1 MVPVF
6 GLVFT
11 RVASADQITTRSLTL
26 SSGVPSASAT
36 WTFNFT
42 VPTTGTIVKS
52 FDAQVCDR
60 AVGTCNTPSGFTVTG
75 SGISQ
80 PTNLGDA
87 TGWTVSTAT
96 AGHLRMSNSSD
107 ASTPSGAQTVVFTTV
122 TNPNA
127 AYITSN
133 QQGSFYVRMTTY
145 SDASWTTAV
154 DTGTVASAVVNS
166 LVVQA
171 NVAEILQFC
180 VGSTNAI
187 FDATTT
193 DTVSPGSD
201 CTNVSGST
209 VNIGTLDP
217 STVNISPVSTNG
229 GNGFNGVA
237 MLRTN
242 SANGATVAYRAV
254 QASTG
259 ANHLGT
265 LRLAGTTCST
275 SSGIGTGSGGTPPA
289 ASGPYTDSCIDAAG
303 ATQNVFTAGVEQF
316 GMTVAGVD
324 CASATSYSCTYSAGT
339 NNLQQQTNFIGGAN
353 TTTYGAS
360 AAKGFAWDESG
371 ASTIIASSASS
382 TIKQV
387 DDEALILV
395 FAATPSI
402 TTPFG
407 SYSVSTDFIATP
419 TY

>member
-1 MVPVF
+1 
-6 GLVFT
+6 
-11 RVASADQITTRSLTL
+11 
-26 SSGVPSASAT
+26 
-36 WTFNFT
+36 
-42 VPTTGTIVKS
+42 
-52 FDAQVCDR
+52 
-60 AVGTCNTPSGFTVTG
+60 
-75 SGISQ
+75 
-80 PTNLGDA
+80 
-87 TGWTVSTAT
+87 
-96 AGHLRMSNSSD
+96 
-107 ASTPSGAQTVVFTTV
+107 
-122 TNPNA
+122 
-127 AYITSN
+127 
-133 QQGSFYVRMTTY
+133 
-145 SDASWTTAV
+145 
-154 DTGTVASAVVNS
+154 
-166 LVVQA
+166 
-171 NVAEILQFC
+171 
-180 VGSTNAI
+180 
-187 FDATTT
+187 
-193 DTVSPGSD
+193 
-201 CTNVSGST
+201 
-209 VNIGTLDP
+209 
-217 STVNISPVSTNG
+217 
-229 GNGFNGVA
+229 
-237 MLRTN
+237 
-242 SANGATVAYRAV
+242 
-254 QASTG
+254 
-259 ANHLGT
+259 

-303 ATQNVFTAGVEQF
+303 ATQNVFTAGEEQF